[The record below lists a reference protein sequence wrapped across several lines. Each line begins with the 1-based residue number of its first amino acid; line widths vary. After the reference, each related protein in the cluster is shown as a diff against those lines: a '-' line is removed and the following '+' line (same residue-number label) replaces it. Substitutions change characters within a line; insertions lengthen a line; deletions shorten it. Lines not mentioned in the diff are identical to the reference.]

1 MILYDSD
8 RNFTIGPEYRGRVV
22 NMSQES
28 LHFTLINLAETDSG
42 EYISN
47 CTDPT
52 EKVILQ
58 VIRMYRKQRNI
69 YDIITNVIPTYFRL
83 FMTLSDALWLYQR
96 ILNYYIKRYCITVSN
111 GPYYFVRSNCI
122 INSMTIRR
130 NNITILDATIWLY

>member
-22 NMSQES
+22 NLSQES
-28 LHFTLINLAETDSG
+28 LHFTLINLTVTDSG

-58 VIRMYRKQRNI
+58 VIRMYLKQRNI

-83 FMTLSDALWLYQR
+83 FMTLSDAL
-96 ILNYYIKRYCITVSN
+96 
-111 GPYYFVRSNCI
+111 
-122 INSMTIRR
+122 
-130 NNITILDATIWLY
+130 

>member
-1 MILYDSD
+1 MILYDSY

-69 YDIITNVIPTYFRL
+69 YDIITNVIPTYIRL
-83 FMTLSDALWLYQR
+83 FMTLSDAL
-96 ILNYYIKRYCITVSN
+96 
-111 GPYYFVRSNCI
+111 
-122 INSMTIRR
+122 
-130 NNITILDATIWLY
+130 

>member
-28 LHFTLINLAETDSG
+28 LHFTLINLAVTDSG

-47 CTDPT
+47 CTDPI

-69 YDIITNVIPTYFRL
+69 YDIHVITNVIPTYFRL
-83 FMTLSDALWLYQR
+83 FMTLSDAL
-96 ILNYYIKRYCITVSN
+96 
-111 GPYYFVRSNCI
+111 
-122 INSMTIRR
+122 
-130 NNITILDATIWLY
+130 